1 MDSGRV
7 LYYLDLWRD
16 YMKGN
21 DSKLGFKSKSTGFMS
36 GGMSSFE
43 DLEESVNA
51 ESAKTVDQ
59 VIDDLPMLPKN
70 AIYIIYLGQK
80 SMVNDMLLEQS
91 YDTALIMLQKKL
103 TEKNLY

>member
-16 YMKGN
+16 YMKSHKTN
-21 DSKLGFKSKSTGFMS
+21 LGFKSKSTGFMS

-43 DLEESVNA
+43 DLEESVDA
-51 ESAKTVDQ
+51 ESARTVDQ

-80 SMVNDMLLEQS
+80 SMINDMLLEQS

>member
-1 MDSGRV
+1 MDIGKV
-7 LYYLDLWRD
+7 EYYLDLWRT
-16 YMKGN
+16 YMKSN
-21 DSKLGFKSKSTGFMS
+21 SNQLGFKSKSTGFMS

-43 DLEESVNA
+43 DLEESVDA
-51 ESAKTVDQ
+51 EAARTVDQ

-91 YDTALIMLQKKL
+91 YDTALIILQKKL